1 MLIPHPKRV
10 IVRPS
15 EEFKRDADGNRRS
28 GSIIIADTAKAET
41 KKSAKGEI
49 VAMPPLTPNAHERL
63 NLAIGRVVHYSAYS
77 ANEIVFNGETLA
89 AVELDDILAVE
100 E

>member
-28 GSIIIADTAKAET
+28 GSIIIADSAKAEI

-49 VAMPPLTPNAHERL
+49 VSYHPGRSEL
-63 NLAIGRVVHYSAYS
+63 NLAIGKVVHYSAYS
-77 ANEIVFNGETLA
+77 ANEVTFNGETLA
-89 AVELDDILAVE
+89 AVDLDDILAVE